1 MLNTRGEKLQEQRLK
16 VEKMTNDQHGFEKEM
31 TLCIYVDHNNKRSLL
46 GTWRKCVLQGR
57 DVWFVT
63 KIIYQGVLQ
72 GHDVSFVTKVIH

>member
-46 GTWRKCVLQGR
+46 GT
-57 DVWFVT
+57 
-63 KIIYQGVLQ
+63 
-72 GHDVSFVTKVIH
+72 